1 MKNKVITLLLLMSL
15 TLSNMTVFAS
25 ENTGEGMVKS
35 HTFTAREKD
44 ATCEEEFENKI
55 KENGSTYKL
64 KSIDYEVV
72 KKSPVIDKKEVK
84 KEVESEFVPEDETFE
99 PEETITEN
107 GVTYKLEGF
116 EEIEDAETQRVTG
129 FDDYDHKVT
138 AADVPTQKEFTVTN
152 DVTGETESVLCTLS
166 GIEKAYSKWVDTY
179 INITFE
185 SYDSVAYEWQGV
197 EVPNNTEHPLQG
209 YEDLL
214 LQSVGG
220 DSTNF
225 RVNDISWS
233 GAPYTENGVVYR
245 DAVASVQRFVQ
256 YYRANYAGE
265 FDPGIKYKVT
275 YKGTE
280 EVESTTEFDYEIL
293 ATATYEKSISPM
305 VIAGL
310 GILVLV
316 GLVIGILYI
325 LSKKKKEK
333 ENEPTEQSKSK

>member
-1 MKNKVITLLLLMSL
+1 MKNKVITLLLLVSL

-44 ATCEEEFENKI
+44 ATCEEVFENKI

-72 KKSPVIDKKEVK
+72 EKKPVIIE
-84 KEVESEFVPEDETFE
+84 KEVEKKIESEYVPEDKEFK

-107 GVTYKLEGF
+107 GVTYKLVDF
-116 EEIEDAETQRVTG
+116 EMIEEEDLSQRVTG
-129 FDDYDHKVT
+129 FVDYDHYIT
-138 AADVPTQKEFTVTN
+138 AADVPSQKEFPVTN
-152 DVTGETESVLCTLS
+152 KATGEEEMVICALY
-166 GIEKAYSKWVDTY
+166 GIEKSYSKWVDTY
-179 INITFE
+179 IDITFE

-225 RVNDISWS
+225 RVNDISWK
-233 GAPYTENGVVYR
+233 GAEYTVDGVVYR

-256 YYRANYAGE
+256 YYRANYAGD
-265 FDPGIKYKVT
+265 FDPGVKYTVT

-280 EVESTTEFDYEIL
+280 KTESTTEFDYEII
-293 ATATYEKSISPM
+293 ATATYEKAISTV
-305 VIAGL
+305 VIAGIGL
-310 GILVLV
+310 LLLAALIIFILF
-316 GLVIGILYI
+316 I
-325 LSKKKKEK
+325 LSKKRKEK
-333 ENEPTEQSKSK
+333 EKEEGK